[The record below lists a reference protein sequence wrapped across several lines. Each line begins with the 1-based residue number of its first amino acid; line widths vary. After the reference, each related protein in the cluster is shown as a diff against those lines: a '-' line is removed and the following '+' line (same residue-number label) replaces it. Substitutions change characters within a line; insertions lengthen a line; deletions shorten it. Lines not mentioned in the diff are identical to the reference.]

1 MAVGLSAVNMAAKIL
16 NIYRATNWTAP
27 TTIYLQIHTSAG
39 DPGSAGTS
47 NVSAVT
53 TRQAVTWSA
62 PSSGSMTL
70 SGTPTFS
77 MTASETIRY
86 ISLWD
91 ASTAGNFLQSAQL
104 TADVPVINGSTLN
117 FSTLTLSY
125 TPIAA

>member
-1 MAVGLSAVNMAAKIL
+1 MAVGLSATNMAAKIL
-16 NIYRATNWTAP
+16 NVYRATNWTAP
-27 TTIYLQIHTSAG
+27 TTIYLQLHTSAG
-39 DPGSAGTS
+39 DPGAAGTA

-53 TRQAVTWSA
+53 TRNAVTWNA

-70 SGTPTFS
+70 TSVGSFS

-104 TADVPVINGSTLN
+104 TADVPV
-117 FSTLTLSY
+117 
-125 TPIAA
+125 